1 MSVNEEL
8 QEHAEHAHDSFSRR
22 AGASMAIIAAAL
34 AVVSVWGHVMVT
46 EELVAQMKA
55 SDQWAFY
62 QAKSQRRYQSEVAQD
77 LLRGMGG
84 EAAAKSVETYK
95 ANKERYAKEG
105 EAIKEHAEEFE
116 KESHLSGKRAMRL
129 HLGEIFLEIAIVL
142 SSLAILTRRALYWYV
157 GIASSV
163 LGAVLGAS
171 VLLIQH

>member
-8 QEHAEHAHDSFSRR
+8 KEHAEHAHDSFSRR
-22 AGASMAIIAAAL
+22 AGASMAIIAAVL

-46 EELVAQMKA
+46 EELVTQMKA

-62 QAKSQRRYQSEVAQD
+62 QAKAQRRYQSEVAQD
-77 LLRGMGG
+77 LLGAVGG
-84 EAAAKSVETYK
+84 EKAAKAVETYK
-95 ANKERYAKEG
+95 ANKERYEKEG
-105 EAIKEHAEEFE
+105 EAIKERAQEFE
-116 KESHLSGKRAMRL
+116 NESHLAGKRAMRL
-129 HLGEIFLEIAIVL
+129 HIGEIFLEIAIVL

-163 LGAVLGAS
+163 LGAALGAS